1 MARETLTVQEISRS
15 GLNMSFTAA
24 VADGHK
30 FENTGR
36 EFIRVKN
43 ASGSSVNVTIQTPGT
58 VDGLAVAD
66 RVVAVPAAGER
77 DIGSFTPS
85 DYNQDD
91 GDVYVDYSATS
102 SVSAAAVQL

>member
-15 GLNMSFTAA
+15 GLNPSYTAA

-30 FENTGR
+30 IENTGR
-36 EFIRVKN
+36 EFVHVKN
-43 ASGSSVNVTIQTPGT
+43 ASGASVNVTIQTPGT

-66 RVVAVPAAGER
+66 RVVAVPASEER
-77 DIGSFTPS
+77 MIGPFAPS

-91 GDVYVDYSATS
+91 DEVYVDYSATS
-102 SVSAAAVQL
+102 SVTAAAVQL